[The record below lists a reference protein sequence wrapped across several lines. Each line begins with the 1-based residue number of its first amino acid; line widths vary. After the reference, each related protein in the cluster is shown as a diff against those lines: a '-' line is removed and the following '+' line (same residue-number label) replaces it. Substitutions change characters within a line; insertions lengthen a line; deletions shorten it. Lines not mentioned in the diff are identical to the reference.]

1 MVETEAQKAAV
12 EQKWPVK
19 PVAAQRL
26 KFVVVALQ
34 TENSVL
40 VVVSGQTLG
49 SEVFVQM
56 WAFVEFAQTVIVSA
70 QTGSPSL
77 ADLNSQHQ
85 ISVKEYDTL

>member
-1 MVETEAQKAAV
+1 
-12 EQKWPVK
+12 
-19 PVAAQRL
+19 VAAQRL

-40 VVVSGQTLG
+40 VVVSGQTLE

-56 WAFVEFAQTVIVSA
+56 WAFAQTVIESA

-85 ISVKEYDTL
+85 SKRI

>member
-1 MVETEAQKAAV
+1 M
-12 EQKWPVK
+12 K

-70 QTGSPSL
+70 QTRSPSL

>member
-1 MVETEAQKAAV
+1 M
-12 EQKWPVK
+12 K

-49 SEVFVQM
+49 SEVFAQM
-56 WAFVEFAQTVIVSA
+56 WVFVEFAQTVIVSA
-70 QTGSPSL
+70 QTGSPLL
-77 ADLNSQHQ
+77 ADLNFSKR
-85 ISVKEYDTL
+85 I